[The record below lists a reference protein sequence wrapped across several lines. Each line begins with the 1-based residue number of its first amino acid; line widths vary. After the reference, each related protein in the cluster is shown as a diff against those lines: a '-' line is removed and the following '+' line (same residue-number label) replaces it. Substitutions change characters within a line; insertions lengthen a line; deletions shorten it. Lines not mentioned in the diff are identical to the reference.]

1 MVASMIYT
9 QQEIEEIVSKTNGT
23 HIKRNN
29 LRRKLQVETND
40 DITRRINFI
49 QKEIRK
55 LKADGFKERDLR
67 GLYANITKLELQI
80 L

>member
-1 MVASMIYT
+1 MLYT
-9 QQEIEEIVSKTNGT
+9 EQEIESIVSQCGGT

-29 LRRKLQVETND
+29 LRRKLVCENND
-40 DITRRINFI
+40 EITSRINII

-55 LKADGFKERDLR
+55 LKADGFNRQDLR

>member
-1 MVASMIYT
+1 MILT
-9 QQEIEEIVSKTNGT
+9 EQEIEVRVSKVKGT

-29 LRRKLQVETND
+29 LRRKLVVKSNNEVTA
-40 DITRRINFI
+40 RINFI

-55 LKADGFKERDLR
+55 LKADGLKERDLR
-67 GLYANITKLELQI
+67 GLYASITKLEMQI

>member
-1 MVASMIYT
+1 MILT
-9 QQEIEEIVSKTNGT
+9 EQEIEERVSKVKGT

-29 LRRKLQVETND
+29 LRRKLVVKSND
-40 DITRRINFI
+40 EVTTRINSI

-55 LKADGFKERDLR
+55 LKADGFKEQDLR
-67 GLYANITKLELQI
+67 GLYANITKLEMQI